1 MNLVF
6 TSKDIENYGV
16 DEAETPGQFS
26 AKISKQNIMNEN
38 TVKAHVV
45 YTVSSQVIIK
55 LFLNYP
61 SSFVQYPDGKSAVVN
76 RRYNDFE
83 WLQKSLESKHKDIL
97 IPPIPEKD
105 ALGMFQLIF
114 EILNKSIS
122 YYAARFHA
130 SVLQYRKRE
139 FNRFLARITMHPI
152 LKEDNNVT
160 FFLTASDEVIFLF
173 Q

>member
-6 TSKDIENYGV
+6 TSKDIENYGI

-61 SSFVQYPDGKSAVVN
+61 SSFVSILTEN
-76 RRYNDFE
+76 
-83 WLQKSLESKHKDIL
+83 LQL
-97 IPPIPEKD
+97 
-105 ALGMFQLIF
+105 
-114 EILNKSIS
+114 
-122 YYAARFHA
+122 
-130 SVLQYRKRE
+130 
-139 FNRFLARITMHPI
+139 
-152 LKEDNNVT
+152 
-160 FFLTASDEVIFLF
+160 
-173 Q
+173 